1 MLHKALTSVQG
12 LTAAGIL
19 FLQDDILWYSLVEVT
34 KTGPDEMNA
43 RVTTDRDSPWFSGH
57 FPGDPILP
65 GIGLLI
71 MVAECIASSSEET
84 IVMAGLGR
92 IKFRKIVRPGE
103 QLDILAT
110 SGNKR
115 DQYTFRITSGGQDVC
130 SGIMRFTHQKKPQ
143 VNNSEVMSNEIS
155 QTITRIAAIIIEELK
170 LEDVT
175 PETFDADLDLVD
187 EVGIDSMDLAT
198 IALVIRDKYG
208 IRIDEDDYPKLTT
221 VRIIS
226 EYIDNKL
233 KSND

>member
-1 MLHKALTSVQG
+1 M
-12 LTAAGIL
+12 
-19 FLQDDILWYSLVEVT
+19 
-34 KTGPDEMNA
+34 
-43 RVTTDRDSPWFSGH
+43 TTDSDSPWFSGH

-65 GIGLLI
+65 GIGLLD
-71 MVAECIASSSEET
+71 MVADCITSAGEEPL
-84 IVMAGLGR
+84 VMAGLSR

-130 SGIMRFTHQKKPQ
+130 SGVMRFTQQEKSHQ
-143 VNNSEVMSNEIS
+143 VNNSEVMSNDIS
-155 QTITRIAAIIIEELK
+155 QTITRIAAIIINELK

-198 IALVIRDKYG
+198 IALVLRDEYG
-208 IRIDEDDYPKLTT
+208 IRIDEDDYPRLTT
-221 VRIIS
+221 VRIIA

-233 KSND
+233 KSDD